1 MSKTTSQWSLWVF
14 AMLTNLFTL
23 GQVQASGSAAALT
36 VLNSAIK
43 LTHRIPVEKNLSY
56 GDEPWQQLNV
66 YTQSKESA
74 APVVV
79 FIYGGGWHQ
88 GKKEHYHFVADALV
102 RRGYV
107 VVIPDYIKYPDGRFP
122 TFVEDIALATAWV
135 KNNISKLGGN
145 PDQILLA
152 GHSAGAHTGAL
163 LVTDPS
169 YFQAVGLNK
178 ADVMGFVG
186 LAGPYNFTPKAETYV
201 KAFGPENFEIMKA
214 NTHVDGSEPPIKL
227 LHSKGDKTVGLFNLE
242 TFRNR
247 LMADGVAVETVVF
260 NGIGHADMVLKMH
273 PWFADEIDL
282 AEETDVFFQAL
293 IQRQLNQPGSTA
305 SEP

>member
-1 MSKTTSQWSLWVF
+1 MSKINSPYSLWVIAIMMNF
-14 AMLTNLFTL
+14 LTLSS
-23 GQVQASGSAAALT
+23 VQASGSAAALT
-36 VLNSAIK
+36 VLNNAIK
-43 LTHRIPVEKNLSY
+43 LTHRIAVEKNLSY
-56 GDEPWQQLNV
+56 GDKPWQQLNV
-66 YTQSKESA
+66 YPQPGDAA
-74 APVVV
+74 APVVL

-135 KNNISKLGGN
+135 KNNINKLGGN
-145 PDQILLA
+145 PQQVLLA

-163 LVTDPS
+163 LVTDPA
-169 YFQAVGLNK
+169 YLQAVGLNK

-186 LAGPYNFTPKAETYV
+186 LAGPYNFTPKAKTYV
-201 KAFGPENFEIMKA
+201 KTFGPENFEVMKA

-227 LHSKGDKTVGLFNLE
+227 LHSTGDKTVGLFNLQ

-260 NGIGHADMVLKMH
+260 DDIGHAAMVLKMH
-273 PWFADEIDL
+273 PWFADEINL

-293 IQRQLNQPGSTA
+293 IDRQFNPPRSTA